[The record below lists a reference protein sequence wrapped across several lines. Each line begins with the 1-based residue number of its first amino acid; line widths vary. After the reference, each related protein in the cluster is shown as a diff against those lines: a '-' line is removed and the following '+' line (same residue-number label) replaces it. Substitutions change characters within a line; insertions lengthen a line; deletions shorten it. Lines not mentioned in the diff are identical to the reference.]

1 MRCAYS
7 VTGGN
12 SRPWLLPPCASRSTA
27 MASDFSCSICL
38 ELFKVPVSLS
48 CGHSF
53 CKSCI
58 ESHWAVQSAKAR
70 FTCPECR
77 EIYYQKPKL
86 SKNILLAN
94 IVADLNKINIVPRP
108 GRRCKRHGQG
118 LDLYCKTDTQLI
130 CMGCMGDHRRHDIV
144 PVQAQRGEKAGQLSS
159 MMQQLSMREETET
172 SIVSGP
178 VDSTKTVEDKAS
190 ALRAIDKERDLKLL
204 EIRQEIEKN
213 QATLR
218 SLTEVLSRI
227 RSLEETEDPVEFLES
242 CIESHWAVQSAKA
255 RLTCPEC
262 REIYYQKP
270 KLSKNILLANIVA
283 DLNQINIVPRP
294 GRRCKRHGQGLGLY
308 CKTDTQLICVGC
320 MGDHRRHDIVPVKAQ
335 RGEKAGQLSS
345 MMQQLSMREET
356 ETSIVSGLV
365 DSTKTVEAAAEQTK
379 GMLSGSYDELLRL
392 ISEDKASAL
401 RAIDKE
407 RDLKLLEIRQEI
419 EKNQA
424 TLCSLTEALSRIRS
438 LEETEDP
445 VEFLEGCTLHW
456 ASFASLGCQRT
467 EPRRPSSPLG
477 FEEAAVPLQKRID
490 ELLRSFKASACAPGG
505 TLALHRSPKTP
516 RGGGGGT
523 GASEAAAAVAA
534 TPAPRGI
541 EAAGTSGGPAVAPSG
556 LNRAFLIRS
565 CEWRFM

>member
-1 MRCAYS
+1 
-7 VTGGN
+7 
-12 SRPWLLPPCASRSTA
+12 

-53 CKSCI
+53 CK
-58 ESHWAVQSAKAR
+58 
-70 FTCPECR
+70 
-77 EIYYQKPKL
+77 
-86 SKNILLAN
+86 
-94 IVADLNKINIVPRP
+94 
-108 GRRCKRHGQG
+108 
-118 LDLYCKTDTQLI
+118 
-130 CMGCMGDHRRHDIV
+130 
-144 PVQAQRGEKAGQLSS
+144 
-159 MMQQLSMREETET
+159 
-172 SIVSGP
+172 
-178 VDSTKTVEDKAS
+178 
-190 ALRAIDKERDLKLL
+190 
-204 EIRQEIEKN
+204 
-213 QATLR
+213 
-218 SLTEVLSRI
+218 
-227 RSLEETEDPVEFLES
+227 S

-523 GASEAAAAVAA
+523 GASEAAAAAA

-565 CEWRFM
+565 YARSLTLDTNSAHDLLQVSLDLRMVTRTGVSQHRPHHPHRFDLYPQSLCRESFSSGRHYWEVDVEGAESCRVGVVYGMIPRKGRDAACRLGGGDASWSLVKDRDCFSVRHAGEATPLLVAALPQRVGVHLDWEGGVLQFYREDTGDILCTLHHRFTQPLFPALGVWRVGDSVSIVDFP